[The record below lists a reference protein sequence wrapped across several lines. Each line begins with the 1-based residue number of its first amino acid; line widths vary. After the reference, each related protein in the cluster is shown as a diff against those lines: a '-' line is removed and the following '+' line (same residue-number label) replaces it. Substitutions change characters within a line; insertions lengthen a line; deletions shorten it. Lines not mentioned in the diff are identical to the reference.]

1 MSGFE
6 LSSISPAAIPAD
18 VKAAGAE
25 AQEQY
30 KAALGFE
37 HSLLQQLTK
46 TMFKSAEGGEG
57 GEESEGESAATSAY
71 KDMMPGTL
79 ADAVTNAGGIGLA
92 EDLYK
97 TMRGLS

>member
-1 MSGFE
+1 MSGLE

-18 VKAAGAE
+18 VRAAGTEAE
-25 AQEQY
+25 ETY

-37 HSLLQQLTK
+37 RMMLSQLTK
-46 TMFKSAEGGEG
+46 SMFSSAEGEG
-57 GEESEGESAATSAY
+57 DEEGQSAATGAY
-71 KDMMPGTL
+71 KEMLPGTL

-97 TMRGLS
+97 TMRGIA

>member
-6 LSSISPAAIPAD
+6 LSSISGAAIPAD
-18 VKAAGAE
+18 VRAAGKE
-25 AQEQY
+25 AQDQY

-37 HSLLQQLTK
+37 HSLIAQLTK
-46 TMFKSAEGGEG
+46 SMFSTAQAGEG
-57 GEESEGESAATSAY
+57 GEDGESESAATSAY

-79 ADAVTNAGGIGLA
+79 ADAVTNAGGIGMA

>member
-6 LSSISPAAIPAD
+6 LSSISATAIPAD

-46 TMFKSAEGGEG
+46 TMFKSAEGGED
-57 GEESEGESAATSAY
+57 SEGESAATSAY

>member
-6 LSSISPAAIPAD
+6 LSSISAAAIPAD
-18 VKAAGAE
+18 VRAAGKE
-25 AQEQY
+25 AQDQY

-37 HSLLQQLTK
+37 HSLIAQLTK
-46 TMFKSAEGGEG
+46 TMFSTAQGGEDA
-57 GEESEGESAATSAY
+57 EGESAATSAY

-79 ADAVTNAGGIGLA
+79 ADAVTNAGGIGMA

>member
-6 LSSISPAAIPAD
+6 LSSISSTAIPAD

-37 HSLLQQLTK
+37 HSLIQQLTK
-46 TMFKSAEGGEG
+46 TMFKSGEG

-79 ADAVTNAGGIGLA
+79 ADAVTNAGGIGMA

>member
-1 MSGFE
+1 MSGMD
-6 LSSISPAAIPAD
+6 LSAISGAAIPAD
-18 VKAAGAE
+18 VRAAGTEAE
-25 AQEQY
+25 QTY

-37 HSLLQQLTK
+37 RMLLSQLTK
-46 TMFKSAEGGEG
+46 SMFSSAQ
-57 GEESEGESAATSAY
+57 GEEDGEGESAATAAY

-79 ADAVTNAGGIGLA
+79 ADAVTGAGGIGLA

>member
-6 LSSISPAAIPAD
+6 LSSISSAAIPAD

-46 TMFKSAEGGEG
+46 TMFKSAEGAEG
-57 GEESEGESAATSAY
+57 GEDSEGESAATSAY
-71 KDMMPGTL
+71 
-79 ADAVTNAGGIGLA
+79 
-92 EDLYK
+92 
-97 TMRGLS
+97 

>member
-6 LSSISPAAIPAD
+6 LSSISSAAIPAD

-46 TMFKSAEGGEG
+46 TMFKSAEGAEG
-57 GEESEGESAATSAY
+57 GEDAEGESAATSAY

-79 ADAVTNAGGIGLA
+79 ADAVTNAGGIGMA